1 MAADDF
7 TNAAGALSSFVRDR
21 RFAVV
26 SGLGDAHNGTR
37 IAAAQGGVLAELDF
51 HISTWPAHFLG
62 SWTEN
67 GYGACAGC
75 PWYASDHYPV
85 FSAYLMH
92 LPTEEGE
99 KRRAPP
105 RRHVNYSNMTAELRE
120 TVVQCYESELRSLI
134 GRLEGADSP
143 RAAVEAECG
152 VSGLLALVIAT
163 IHRCEDRHLGAKT
176 SRPSSGPRRF
186 TESPWVVN
194 SPEVHGATPS

>member
-1 MAADDF
+1 
-7 TNAAGALSSFVRDR
+7 
-21 RFAVV
+21 
-26 SGLGDAHNGTR
+26 
-37 IAAAQGGVLAELDF
+37 
-51 HISTWPAHFLG
+51 
-62 SWTEN
+62 
-67 GYGACAGC
+67 
-75 PWYASDHYPV
+75 
-85 FSAYLMH
+85 MH
-92 LPTEEGE
+92 LPTEEGK

-120 TVVQCYESELRSLI
+120 TVEQCYENELRSLI

-163 IHRCEDRHLGAKT
+163 IHRCEDRHLDAKT

-194 SPEVHGATPS
+194 SPEVHGTRATREDDGPREQATARGHDNRDNWHDDGRPCKERPVIGRPAALRCRLGLSRPQHVLISGGRGRGLGDPPVT